1 MNTVLTI
8 YDCPD
13 EWYQDTYICTE
24 CEQEFMMCSHQ
35 VPYFCPCCGVKF
47 DAVRIKYGKDRG
59 YRMVTRFIED
69 HKEETE

>member
-24 CEQEFMMCSHQ
+24 CEQEFMMDSHQ
-35 VPYFCPCCGVKF
+35 VPYFVPV
-47 DAVRIKYGKDRG
+47 AVSNLMQSG
-59 YRMVTRFIED
+59 
-69 HKEETE
+69 